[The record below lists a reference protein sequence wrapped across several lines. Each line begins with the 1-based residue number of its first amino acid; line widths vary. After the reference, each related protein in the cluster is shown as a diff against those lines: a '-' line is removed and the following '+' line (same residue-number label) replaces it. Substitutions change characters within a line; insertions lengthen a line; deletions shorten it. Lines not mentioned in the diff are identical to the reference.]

1 MSKQNPPLTRTIRS
15 GFDDETVEIDTY
27 QEIHWPNHQH
37 KVGAGYPLN
46 PELRRWFDQTP
57 NEARESLETKH
68 WWGLPFIRTD
78 TWEAMEKH
86 RREVQASHRQEQ
98 NEFVKSDEQLEADIA
113 KDKAQWFAT
122 WPTGTRYEVRCLDGG
137 AWDRS
142 TGWGM
147 VGSLEEAI
155 DICKNGPSWRH

>member
-1 MSKQNPPLTRTIRS
+1 MPGRVQ
-15 GFDDETVEIDTY
+15 F
-27 QEIHWPNHQH
+27 Q
-37 KVGAGYPLN
+37 
-46 PELRRWFDQTP
+46 
-57 NEARESLETKH
+57 
-68 WWGLPFIRTD
+68 GLPSVQLQPVSCHRRGLFPAAADTRFIRTD